1 MEHIEEYGEV
11 ELTITEDFYNTLL
24 TLTIDPRV
32 ELEKLHYM
40 TIVTASEEKHAIFW
54 FKEVYK
60 RGDAFYARAQ
70 QMTPSLSQHKLAV
83 KMLNALAVNLKRKGI
98 QTKR

>member
-1 MEHIEEYGEV
+1 MEKYQDI

-24 TLTIDPRV
+24 TLTIDPKI

-40 TIVTASEEKHAIFW
+40 TIITPDKEKHIIFW
-54 FKEVYK
+54 IKEIHK
-60 RGDAFYARAQ
+60 KGDKFYARAS
-70 QMTPSLSQHKLAV
+70 QMTPILSRNKAV
-83 KMLNALAVNLKRKGI
+83 QTLNALAAELERKGI